1 MFAYFILS
9 LSPFPS
15 RFSSISEMRLVVA
28 AFMVGIAAAAQ
39 AIVTCPDKG
48 QCLDGYTCCQLKG
61 GETQTDWDD
70 GTICCDPRRGIDKY
84 SQQTREKSEDFS

>member
-9 LSPFPS
+9 LSPS
-15 RFSSISEMRLVVA
+15 LLIRISSISEMRLVV

-61 GETQTDWDD
+61 RET
-70 GTICCDPRRGIDKY
+70 
-84 SQQTREKSEDFS
+84 